1 MGDGKKLKEIIDAKG
16 TNVRQVA
23 KATGINGSTLYAII
37 QKDSHIRFDYALR
50 LANELGIDVNEICSA
65 SPFSGDISEEEI
77 YPTIKDSKGF
87 LDTSRVK
94 TYLMNSMLPLM
105 KLYGKND
112 MTSVDWLLTSF
123 YKLDDES
130 RLEVTKIVEA
140 KLEFHTDPKRAKD
153 VENIK
158 GW

>member
-1 MGDGKKLKEIIDAKG
+1 MRLNRIISPIV
-16 TNVRQVA
+16 NIFNR
-23 KATGINGSTLYAII
+23 N
-37 QKDSHIRFDYALR
+37 SHYDQLI
-50 LANELGIDVNEICSA
+50 
-65 SPFSGDISEEEI
+65 
-77 YPTIKDSKGF
+77 T
-87 LDTSRVK
+87 
-94 TYLMNSMLPLM
+94 LPLM

-140 KLEFHTDPKRAKD
+140 KLEFHTDSKRAKD

>member
-1 MGDGKKLKEIIDAKG
+1 MGDGKRLKEIIDSKG

-23 KATGINGSTLYAII
+23 KAVGMNASTIYAII
-37 QKDSHIRFDYALR
+37 KKDSHIRFDYALR

-65 SPFSGDISEEEI
+65 SPFSGEITEDEI
-77 YPTIKDSKGF
+77 YPSIKDSKGF

-94 TYLMNSMLPLM
+94 SYLVNSLLPLM
-105 KLYGKND
+105 KFYGKNE
-112 MTSVDWLLTSF
+112 MVSVDWLLTSF
-123 YKLDDES
+123 YKLDDEA
-130 RLEVTKIVEA
+130 RFEIIKMVEA

-158 GW
+158 SW

>member
-1 MGDGKKLKEIIDAKG
+1 
-16 TNVRQVA
+16 
-23 KATGINGSTLYAII
+23 
-37 QKDSHIRFDYALR
+37 
-50 LANELGIDVNEICSA
+50 
-65 SPFSGDISEEEI
+65 
-77 YPTIKDSKGF
+77 
-87 LDTSRVK
+87 
-94 TYLMNSMLPLM
+94 M

>member
-1 MGDGKKLKEIIDAKG
+1 MGDGKKLKEIIDSKG

-23 KATGINGSTLYAII
+23 KAVGMNASTIYAII
-37 QKDSHIRFDYALR
+37 KKDSHIRFDYALR

-65 SPFSGDISEEEI
+65 SPFSGEITEDEI
-77 YPTIKDSKGF
+77 YPSIKDSKGF

-94 TYLMNSMLPLM
+94 SYLVNSLLPLM
-105 KLYGKND
+105 KLYGKNE
-112 MTSVDWLLTSF
+112 MVSVDWLLTSF
-123 YKLDDES
+123 YKLDDEA
-130 RLEVTKIVEA
+130 RFEIIKMVEA

-158 GW
+158 SW

>member
-1 MGDGKKLKEIIDAKG
+1 MGDGKRLKEIIDAKG

-23 KATGINGSTLYAII
+23 KAVGMNASTIYAII
-37 QKDSHIRFDYALR
+37 KKDSHIRFDYALR

-65 SPFSGDISEEEI
+65 SPFSGEITEDEI
-77 YPTIKDSKGF
+77 YPSIKDSKGF

-94 TYLMNSMLPLM
+94 SYLVNSLLPLM
-105 KLYGKND
+105 KLYGKNE
-112 MTSVDWLLTSF
+112 MVSVDWLLTSF
-123 YKLDDES
+123 YKLDDEA
-130 RLEVTKIVEA
+130 RFEIIKMVEA

-158 GW
+158 SW

>member
-1 MGDGKKLKEIIDAKG
+1 
-16 TNVRQVA
+16 
-23 KATGINGSTLYAII
+23 
-37 QKDSHIRFDYALR
+37 
-50 LANELGIDVNEICSA
+50 
-65 SPFSGDISEEEI
+65 
-77 YPTIKDSKGF
+77 
-87 LDTSRVK
+87 
-94 TYLMNSMLPLM
+94 MNSMLPLM

-123 YKLDDES
+123 YKLDDEA

-140 KLEFHTDPKRAKD
+140 KLEFHTDPERAKD